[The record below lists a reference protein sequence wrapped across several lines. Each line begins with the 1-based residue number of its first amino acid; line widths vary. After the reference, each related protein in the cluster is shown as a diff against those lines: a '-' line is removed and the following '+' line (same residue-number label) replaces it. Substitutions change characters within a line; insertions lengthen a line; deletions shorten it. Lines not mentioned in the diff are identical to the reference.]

1 MEDKKIIGLFF
12 ERSEQALQELDV
24 KYGKLCHKI
33 AQNILNNPS
42 DAEECVNDTY
52 LGVWN
57 SIPPNH
63 PESLVS
69 YVCKIVRNIAC
80 KRYHHNTASKRN
92 SMYDVAFEELEECFV
107 STKDVE
113 SEIESN
119 QLTETIEQFLDT
131 LNQEDRVIF
140 MRRYY
145 FSDSYAEISEL
156 TGLTEKNVSV
166 RLTRLRSKLR
176 DYLIERDYII

>member
-1 MEDKKIIGLFF
+1 MDDKKIIDLLF
-12 ERSEQALQELDV
+12 ERSEKVIQELSE

-33 AQNILNNPS
+33 AQNILNNNS

-69 YVCKIVRNIAC
+69 YVCKIARNIAC
-80 KRYHHNTASKRN
+80 KRYNYNTASKRN
-92 SMYDVAFEELEECFV
+92 SIYDVALEELEETLT
-107 STKDVE
+107 SMKDVE

-119 QLTETIEQFLDT
+119 QLTETIEQFLNT
-131 LNQEDRVIF
+131 LDQKDRVIF

-166 RLTRLRSKLR
+166 RLTRLRNKLKG
-176 DYLIERDYII
+176 YLTERDYIV

>member
-1 MEDKKIIGLFF
+1 MDDKKIIELFF
-12 ERSEQALQELDV
+12 NRSEQAIHELSE

-33 AQNILNNPS
+33 AKNILNNNS

-69 YVCKIVRNIAC
+69 YVCKIARNIAC
-80 KRYHHNTASKRN
+80 KRYNYNTASKRN
-92 SMYDVAFEELEECFV
+92 SIYDVALEELEECLT

-113 SEIESN
+113 SEIESSL
-119 QLTETIEQFLDT
+119 LTETIEQFLDT
-131 LNQEDRVIF
+131 LDSKDRVIF

-145 FSDSYAEISEL
+145 FSDSYAEIAEF

-166 RLTRLRSKLR
+166 RLTRLRSKMR
-176 DYLIERDYII
+176 DYLTERDYIV